1 LSAKRLQRIE
11 ISLTQHGGCIR
22 CAGGRPRPHNHR
34 LAALVR
40 FQLRRLPEVCSCVTN
55 QRCASGCAIVSS
67 APKRIRKAARASL
80 HRPLCNPPI
89 TMPLRPRRP
98 RLRAN
103 QPNQR
108 TPNRKLKRG
117 RRLILSLSGARLLKR
132 VSSHREP
139 RVQMGTAI
147 RAADVGGE
155 EVDEAEAGRRLRNL
169 WRQAARW
176 GMAT

>member
-1 LSAKRLQRIE
+1 
-11 ISLTQHGGCIR
+11 
-22 CAGGRPRPHNHR
+22 
-34 LAALVR
+34 
-40 FQLRRLPEVCSCVTN
+40 
-55 QRCASGCAIVSS
+55 
-67 APKRIRKAARASL
+67 
-80 HRPLCNPPI
+80 
-89 TMPLRPRRP
+89 MPLRPRRP

-132 VSSHREP
+132 VSSNRET